1 MCRNQHDP
9 RELRQRAVR
18 MPAEVTPILD
28 SQALQS
34 GRHHGLGAGPQCI
47 LGLPGMWGY
56 QATVSG
62 GVSGQGRSGGAGC
75 SSNAVGCRFARS
87 AAAADAAGRSTRRP
101 PARAAPSGAGFATI
115 PGTC

>member
-1 MCRNQHDP
+1 MYRNQHDP

-18 MPAEVTPILD
+18 TPAEVTPILD

-62 GVSGQGRSGGAGC
+62 GVSGVRSGRSDGAGC
-75 SSNAVGCRFARS
+75 CRFAR
-87 AAAADAAGRSTRRP
+87 
-101 PARAAPSGAGFATI
+101 
-115 PGTC
+115 